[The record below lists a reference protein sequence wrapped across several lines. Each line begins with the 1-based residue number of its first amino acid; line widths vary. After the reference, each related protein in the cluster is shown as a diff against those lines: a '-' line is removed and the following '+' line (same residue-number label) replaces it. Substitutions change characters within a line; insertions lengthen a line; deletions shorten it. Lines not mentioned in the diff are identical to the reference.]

1 MKATCSTS
9 VIGNCFSLVII
20 MILTVTC
27 TGCSENLPGNGA
39 DEAVSYENGNIIT
52 EFFKVYPAGT
62 TIHAF
67 GGDVILDF
75 PRGTVATMT
84 RYSIVSFPIEQLDM
98 RGNNVMMRAVTLTNV
113 TNQNTFAYPVQVMM
127 RYDLCKFNM
136 CQPGE
141 ESDLAIFKYI
151 GDRHAFHKIEALGE
165 CCKDCSCKTV
175 SGCIDACGSFV
186 LVEI

>member
-1 MKATCSTS
+1 MKATNATS
-9 VIGNCFSLVII
+9 VIANCFSLVII
-20 MILTVTC
+20 MILAVTC
-27 TGCSENLPGNGA
+27 TSCTENFPVNGA
-39 DEAVSYENGNIIT
+39 DEPVSYENGNIIK

-67 GGDVILDF
+67 GGDVILNF
-75 PRGTVATMT
+75 PRGTVPTMT
-84 RYSIVSFPIEQLDM
+84 RYSIVSFPLEQMEL
-98 RGNNVMMRAVTLTNV
+98 RGNNVMMRAVTLTNI
-113 TNQNTFAYPVQVMM
+113 TNQNTFANPVEVIM

-165 CCKDCSCKTV
+165 CCMDFSCKTV
-175 SGCIDACGSFV
+175 IGCIEECGSFV

>member
-1 MKATCSTS
+1 MKATFTTS
-9 VIGNCFSLVII
+9 VIANCFFPVIM
-20 MILTVTC
+20 MILAVTC
-27 TGCSENLPGNGA
+27 TSCSENLPGNGI
-39 DEAVSYENGNIIT
+39 DEEVTYENGNIIT
-52 EFFKVYPAGT
+52 EFFKVYPGGT

-75 PRGTVATMT
+75 PRGTVPTMT
-84 RYSIVSFPIEQLDM
+84 RYSIVSFPLEQLEM
-98 RGNNVMMRAVTLTNV
+98 RGNNVMMRAFSLTNI
-113 TNQNTFAYPVQVMM
+113 TNQNTFANPVEVIM

-141 ESDLAIFKYI
+141 ESDLAIFQYI

-165 CCKDCSCKTV
+165 CCMNCSCKTV
-175 SGCIDACGSFV
+175 SGCIDECGSFV